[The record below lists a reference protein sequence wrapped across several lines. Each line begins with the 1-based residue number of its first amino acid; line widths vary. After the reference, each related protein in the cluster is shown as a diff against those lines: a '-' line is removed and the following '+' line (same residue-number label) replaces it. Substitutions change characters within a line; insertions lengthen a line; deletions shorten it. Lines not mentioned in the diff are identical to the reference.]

1 MPNNKLLKLFKYKKY
16 KNMEKKYFIMPSRNQ
31 QKLFD
36 VLDDY
41 NNRFKNIKNLETY
54 ENNLNILSSDYKR
67 KLLNSVISENQIN
80 KLLLLNELE
89 NLKVDIKTE
98 KDIDYVFNRYMYK
111 AVGCLFK
118 SRKWKLKEKAD
129 DYLIYQNLINSDN
142 LYDSN
147 TKESLILLFSFFSR
161 NLCNY
166 SIHIDKYFINRDNL
180 FYIFFIFIKK

>member
-1 MPNNKLLKLFKYKKY
+1 MK
-16 KNMEKKYFIMPSRNQ
+16 KKYFTLPSKNQ

-36 VLDDY
+36 ALDNYD
-41 NNRFKNIKNLETY
+41 NRFKNTKSLETY
-54 ENNLNILSSDYKR
+54 KINLNVLSVVYKR
-67 KLLNSVISENQIN
+67 NLLNSVLSENQIN
-80 KLLLLNELE
+80 KLILLNELE
-89 NLKVDIKTE
+89 NLKVNIKTK
-98 KDIDYVFNRYMYK
+98 KDIEYVFNRYMYK
-111 AVGCLFK
+111 AVGSLFK

-161 NLCNY
+161 NLNNY
-166 SIHIDKYFINRDNL
+166 SVHIDKYFINRDKL